1 MNQLD
6 FNSDYALL
14 DDPNVSEPL
23 VFFHPK
29 TGTWG
34 LNRLHLFLL
43 ARQLVAAHE
52 SQLTVQ
58 ETVKLLVQI
67 YTARAREQNRYI
79 TPSTDNQYIPFQD
92 GIWSYEDHQLLS
104 PTDPLVRNLNLLDDQ
119 IIQTNFSDNTDSET
133 EINSAAL
140 TGSKVAN
147 GASYDYSKLMA
158 DFLFNKNNL
167 HDATNILCSNF
178 ELVNKSFDWLN
189 QLSVFPICNVSL
201 SDFNLA
207 KEFKDFDQNT
217 KLLVVKANNLE
228 HTFSTTGLRRYLD
241 ILNDRFTITNFHH
254 QLIRNSPRLIIIT
267 NSIVDPL
274 FNDSNCPSKTR
285 TIIAP
290 SSIDL
295 DEFEHN
301 NYYSDNYLSNFAIY
315 LLMHYQ
321 N

>member
-58 ETVKLLVQI
+58 ETVKLLIQI
-67 YTARAREQNRYI
+67 YTARAREQSRYI
-79 TPSTDNQYIPFQD
+79 SPSTDSRYIPFQD
-92 GIWSYEDHQLLS
+92 GIWSYTNHQLLS
-104 PTDPLVRNLNLLDDQ
+104 STDPLVRNLNLLDDQ
-119 IIQTNFSDNTDSET
+119 IIQTNFPDNTDSET
-133 EINSAAL
+133 EINSATL
-140 TGSKVAN
+140 TGSKVVN
-147 GASYDYSKLMA
+147 GDFNDYSKWMA
-158 DFLFNKNNL
+158 DFLFNKNQL

-189 QLSVFPICNVSL
+189 QLSVFPICKVSL
-201 SDFNLA
+201 SDFNSA
-207 KEFKDFDQNT
+207 TEFKNFDQNT
-217 KLLVVKANNLE
+217 KLLVVTANNLE
-228 HTFSTTGLRRYLD
+228 HSFSKTGLQRYFD
-241 ILNDRFTITNFHH
+241 ILNDRFTITNSHH
-254 QLIRNSPRLIIIT
+254 ELIRNSPRLIIIT
-267 NSIVDPL
+267 NSIVKPL
-274 FNDSNCPSKTR
+274 FHDSKYSSRTK

-295 DEFEHN
+295 AVFKSN
-301 NYYSDNYLSNFAIY
+301 SYQSDHFLSNFANY
-315 LLMHYQ
+315 LLISYKH
-321 N
+321 

>member
-58 ETVKLLVQI
+58 ETVKLLIQI
-67 YTARAREQNRYI
+67 YTARAREQSRYI
-79 TPSTDNQYIPFQD
+79 SPSTDSRYIPFQD

-104 PTDPLVRNLNLLDDQ
+104 PTAPLVRNLNLLDDQ
-119 IIQTNFSDNTDSET
+119 IIQTNFSDNIDAET
-133 EINSAAL
+133 EINSATL
-140 TGSKVAN
+140 TDSKVVN

-201 SDFNLA
+201 SDFNSA
-207 KEFKDFDQNT
+207 TEFKNFDQNT
-217 KLLVVKANNLE
+217 KLLVVTANNIE
-228 HTFSTTGLRRYLD
+228 HTFSKTGLQRYFD
-241 ILNDRFTITNFHH
+241 ILNDRFTIANFHH
-254 QLIRNSPRLIIIT
+254 RLIRNSPRLIIIT
-267 NSIVDPL
+267 SSVVNPL
-274 FNDSNCPSKTR
+274 FNDSNCSSKNR
-285 TIIAP
+285 TIIVP
-290 SSIDL
+290 SSNDL
-295 DEFEHN
+295 DVFERN
-301 NYYSDNYLSNFAIY
+301 SYQSDNFLSNFANY
-315 LLMHYQ
+315 LLTSYKH
-321 N
+321 